1 MALILKH
8 QTAEAFVARVREAYR
23 VGDPDTLVKI
33 AQFLIA
39 RVQSGD
45 LTEAQIRN
53 AFGMNQS
60 QWNTLKTKL
69 QALISA
75 DNTIKAAVGE

>member
-8 QTAEAFVARVREAYR
+8 QTVQELVTRVREAYR
-23 VGDPDTLVKI
+23 NGDPDKLVKI
-33 AQFLIA
+33 AQFFTS

-53 AFGMNQS
+53 AFGMNQT
-60 QWNTLKTKL
+60 QFNNFKTKL
-69 QALISA
+69 QSMVSA
-75 DNTIKAAVGE
+75 RSTIDSSRGE